1 MPDVLDISSDEE
13 EGLKEETR
21 SSDLDWIQELL
32 FNSDDES
39 DADSDVVIIHEN
51 KPPELK
57 SKSSKDAVDD
67 DDDDD
72 DGVDDDDD
80 DDCVVLEGDPENGV
94 TSVDE
99 EDSTGSDELVVV
111 GEKGQLVLIS
121 QGVE

>member
-1 MPDVLDISSDEE
+1 MPEVLEISSDEE

-72 DGVDDDDD
+72 DGDD

-111 GEKGQLVLIS
+111 GEKGQVCMSLIEF
-121 QGVE
+121 VC